1 MVSQLKVHMESSNV
15 GKQQVELL
23 EGEVKR
29 LLGELRR
36 LEDELAVSKRA
47 IADIDA
53 ERDSML
59 NQLDNKTQMV
69 VIATDA
75 TVC

>member
-1 MVSQLKVHMESSNV
+1 MSQLKVHMESSNV